1 MVVTLT
7 ATVIKGESTATR
19 TFTVKVIQ
27 MPLTLLEQLGA
38 DADTTAVEYLA
49 GQQCGRERRPAISHL
64 MSVGANGCTITWTSS
79 DTSVITETGRVIRP
93 AETTQVTLTA
103 AVEKNGFIIYKTFT
117 LTVVGLG

>member
-1 MVVTLT
+1 
-7 ATVIKGESTATR
+7 
-19 TFTVKVIQ
+19 
-27 MPLTLLEQLGA
+27 
-38 DADTTAVEYLA
+38 
-49 GQQCGRERRPAISHL
+49 

-79 DTSVITETGRVIRP
+79 DTSIITDTGRVIRP